1 MMRIRRPVL
10 LLAVA
15 FALAACDKPAVEAA
29 GPEAASAAPGAAA
42 FESEAQ
48 RMGYALGVTVG
59 RNFHGDQLPLDVE
72 ALVRGVRDGFT
83 DTALAMDEQ
92 QLGAA
97 MQELQKNHSERMQA
111 EQEKVKAE
119 QEAAGVRN
127 AEEGKTFLASNGAA
141 EGVTTTASGLQY
153 KVVTAGT
160 GAKPKAEDTV
170 KVHYRGTLIDGS
182 EFDSSYARGEPVSFP
197 VNAVIPGWVEALQLM
212 PVGSKWELAIP
223 SELAYGPGGAGDRI
237 GPNAVLRFEVE
248 LLAIE
253 APQPA
258 GE

>member
-1 MMRIRRPVL
+1 MMRIRRPVSL
-10 LLAVA
+10 LVVA

-29 GPEAASAAPGAAA
+29 APETANAAA
-42 FESEAQ
+42 ALESEAQ
-48 RMGYALGVTVG
+48 RTGYALGVTVG
-59 RNFHGDQLPLDVE
+59 RNFRDDQLPLDAE
-72 ALVRGVRDGFT
+72 ALVRGVRDGFSGG
-83 DTALAMDEQ
+83 ALAMDDE

-97 MQELQKNHSERMQA
+97 MQQLQASHAARMQA
-111 EQEKVKAE
+111 EQDRMKAE
-119 QEAAGVRN
+119 QEAAGGRN
-127 AEEGKTFLASNGAA
+127 AEEGKAFLASNGAA
-141 EGVTTTASGLQY
+141 EGVTTTDSGLQY
-153 KVVTAGT
+153 KVITAGT

-182 EFDSSYARGEPVSFP
+182 EFDSSYSRGEPVSFP

-248 LLAIE
+248 LIAIE

-258 GE
+258 GG